1 MHLCSGDEL
10 MGNEAITMEA
20 GFDLQQ
26 ELGQVL
32 SNGVIES
39 LNDT

>member
-1 MHLCSGDEL
+1 
-10 MGNEAITMEA
+10 MGNDKITMEA

-32 SNGVIES
+32 SNAVIES